1 MIDPLILCLTMFA
14 VTCGLLMTGFPVAF
28 TLAGSALAFALFGSM
43 IGVFPI
49 SLLGAF
55 PQSVFGLMTNEVL
68 VAVPLFIFM
77 GVMLERSQIAQE
89 LLENMGA
96 LFGALPGGLAIS
108 VCIVGALLAAST
120 GIVGA
125 TVVTMGAMSLPTM
138 LSHGYSK
145 PLACG
150 TIAASGTLG
159 QIIPP
164 SIVLVLLGDI
174 LQGANTQAQLAKG
187 NFAPD
192 PVSVVD
198 LFAGAF
204 LPGMMLVVLYMLWV
218 LFMGVIRPNSCP
230 PVERGDDVGHLGLRV
245 LHGMVPPAILIMA
258 VLGSILLGIATPTE
272 SAALG
277 VLAALALVA
286 WRRRLTI
293 SMLRLALE
301 GTMRTTAMIMA
312 ILVAAY
318 FLNFV
323 INVIGLTA
331 QVNAMITELGWTPMQ
346 TLLGVIFFYVV
357 LGMFMETLSMMV
369 ATVPIITPVIVSLG
383 FDPVW
388 FGIIIILLI
397 ETAMITP
404 PVGINLF
411 VVQGV
416 RGRGHLHDVMIGAT
430 PFVITLM
437 VMIVLL
443 IFFPDIAMWL
453 PNMTL

>member
-1 MIDPLILCLTMFA
+1 MILTTIL
-14 VTCGLLMTGFPVAF
+14 VLLGMLALSIPVAAV
-28 TLAGSALAFALFGSM
+28 LGALAMMLGQLYAFLPLHLA
-43 IGVFPI
+43 IGELAWV
-49 SLLGAF
+49 SNT
-55 PQSVFGLMTNEVL
+55 SVIL
-68 VAVPLFIFM
+68 VAIPLFILL
-77 GVMLERSQIAQE
+77 GEILLRSGIA
-89 LLENMGA
+89 ENMYA
-96 LFGALPGGLAIS
+96 AATHWLSWLPGGLMHSNIGSCAMFAAIS
-108 VCIVGALLAAST
+108 GSSVATAAT
-120 GIVGA
+120 IG
-125 TVVTMGAMSLPTM
+125 TVAIDQIDK
-138 LSHGYSK
+138 HGYNERFF
-145 PLACG
+145 LG
-150 TIAASGTLG
+150 TIAAGGTIGIL
-159 QIIPP
+159 IPP
-164 SIVLVLLGDI
+164 SINMIVYGVLTETSIVQLYLAGFTPGII
-174 LQGANTQAQLAKG
+174 L
-187 NFAPD
+187 
-192 PVSVVD
+192 
-198 LFAGAF
+198 AG
-204 LPGMMLVVLYMLWV
+204 
-218 LFMGVIRPNSCP
+218 LFMLTVVIGCVLRPKWGGRKVETSWENRIRSLPDLIP
-230 PVERGDDVGHLGLRV
+230 P
-245 LHGMVPPAILIMA
+245 ILIFI
-258 VLGSILLGIATPTE
+258 VVIGSIYSGIATPTE

-323 INVIGLTA
+323 INIIGLTA

-346 TLLGVIFFYVV
+346 TLLGVIFFYVI

-416 RGRGHLHDVMIGAT
+416 RGRGHLHDVMIGAS

-437 VMIVLL
+437 LMIVLL
-443 IFFPDIAMWL
+443 IIFPDIAMWL
-453 PNMTL
+453 PNRTM